1 MPLADVTVI
10 RKQGISK
17 SKWISALIREKT
29 VSTWPETVS
38 ELADAWA
45 DMPTAE
51 EIREKVGRGKR
62 RRPHKSTGL

>member
-1 MPLADVTVI
+1 MPPADITVI

-45 DMPTAE
+45 DMP
-51 EIREKVGRGKR
+51 
-62 RRPHKSTGL
+62 RPKK